1 MQTNILQ
8 VLDMNGRS
16 HEDYQVSPPQG
27 PHGTAAM
34 SNGVSDV
41 TKPDESV
48 DSAISLPGS
57 DDGRQQGEAQ
67 ATQDVS
73 AQPSVEVA
81 PLAAQT
87 SPSLQ
92 KSNANELPL
101 YKPPAPLS
109 QSPELIKRQP
119 QLSNGDIP
127 DATASTKRKRD
138 SISSAS
144 GMKKARLNSVEPT
157 GEDTQSLEL
166 AKTLQQGD
174 LGLRQRS
181 N

>member
-1 MQTNILQ
+1 
-8 VLDMNGRS
+8 MNGRS
-16 HEDYQVSPPQG
+16 HEDYQVPQPPGQHDA
-27 PHGTAAM
+27 PAM

-48 DSAISLPGS
+48 DSAISIPGS
-57 DDGRQQGEAQ
+57 DDG
-67 ATQDVS
+67 S
-73 AQPSVEVA
+73 AQPSVEA
-81 PLAAQT
+81 ASLAAQT

-109 QSPELIKRQP
+109 QSPELTKRQP
-119 QLSNGDIP
+119 QLSNGDVS
-127 DATASTKRKRD
+127 DAAASTKRKRD
-138 SISSAS
+138 SMSSAS
-144 GMKKARLNSVEPT
+144 GTKKPRLNSVEPT
-157 GEDTQSLEL
+157 GVDTESLEL

-174 LGLRQRS
+174 LGLRQRT